1 MRQLARLAP
10 GIGVLA
16 VLTLSYGSVF
26 AGLFRDWV
34 RDPNY
39 HHGFLIPLVSG
50 YLIWRRRGDLGHQP
64 RNPSLVG
71 LAGILLAAA
80 LLVLGSA
87 GAEVFTQRVSFLLLA
102 ASLVL
107 FLYGRRQ
114 LRVVAFPIAFLLFA
128 IPLPYV
134 IYYGLT
140 GPMQALAAKCAVWG
154 LRAVGVPT
162 VAQGNMIH
170 LANASLEVAEAC
182 SGIRSLYAFLA
193 VGALVA
199 YSTPMPLWG
208 RIAVFLSTIPLS
220 VAGNAVRV
228 WGSGMGAC
236 MVGPQATTGT
246 VHELFGL
253 LVFAVL
259 LGIFLF
265 FKNVMRKLWSSDPL
279 SPSSSS
285 GSRASSPQASAA
297 SSRPPDDSPTST
309 DSREK

>member
-1 MRQLARLAP
+1 LKQFSRLAP
-10 GIGVLA
+10 VIGVFVA
-16 VLTLSYGSVF
+16 VLLAYGQV
-26 AGLFRDWV
+26 LVELLRDWS

-39 HHGFLIPLVSG
+39 YHGFLIPLVSG
-50 YLIWRRRGDLGHQP
+50 YLVWRRRDELRQP
-64 RNPSLVG
+64 ACTPSLLG
-71 LAGILLAAA
+71 LAGLLLAGA
-80 LLVLGSA
+80 LLILGSA
-87 GAEVFTQRVSFLLLA
+87 GAEVFTQRVSFLLLI

-107 FLYGRRQ
+107 FLRGRSQ
-114 LRVVAFPIAFLLFA
+114 LRVIAFPLAFLLFA

-140 GPMQALAAKCAVWG
+140 GPMQSLAAKCAVWG
-154 LRAVGVPT
+154 LRIVGVPT

-170 LANASLEVAEAC
+170 LPQTSLEVAEAC

-208 RIAVFLSTIPLS
+208 RLAVFLSTIPLS
-220 VAGNAVRV
+220 VAGNALRV

-236 MVGPQATTGT
+236 LVGPEATGGT
-246 VHELFGL
+246 IHELFGL

-259 LGIFLF
+259 LGIFVLI
-265 FKNVMRKLWSSDPL
+265 KNVMRKLWPSDTW

-285 GSRASSPQASAA
+285 VSPASSPGTSAA
-297 SSRPPDDSPTST
+297 NAPPREGCPTST
-309 DSREK
+309 NSPEK